1 MKKYKILIVEDE
13 PIIALNLKQILSELE
28 YEPFGIANSKC
39 NTLKLL
45 NEKEDT
51 PDLILMDIYLQ
62 GPTTGIELA
71 KELKITLPNVPIIF
85 LTANSE
91 FATIREASETF
102 AYGYLVKPYKKNTLF
117 ATIEL
122 ALKKANEDYLKSQNF
137 ESIKNLNKT
146 LEHKL
151 TLNEEAKSRTI
162 KLKYGYLFDK
172 EKEILYYGNEVV
184 KLTNKETEIIK
195 ALCETPG
202 QKISQEQLE
211 YTIWQD
217 EPAGYAAFRSVLF
230 RLRNKIHKDLITNQN
245 NTGYRIELL

>member
-1 MKKYKILIVEDE
+1 MKKTKILIVEDE
-13 PIIALNLKQILSELE
+13 PIIALNLQETLEELD
-28 YEPFGIANSKC
+28 YETFGITNNRC
-39 NTLKLL
+39 RTLELL
-45 NEKEDT
+45 KDQES

-62 GPTTGIELA
+62 GPTTGIQLA
-71 KELKITLPNVPIIF
+71 KELKHSLPNVPIIF

-91 FATIREASETF
+91 FATIKEASETF

-122 ALKKANEDYLKSQNF
+122 ALKKAKEDYSKDVDF
-137 ESIKNLNKT
+137 ESLKNINKT

-151 TLNEEAKSRTI
+151 TLNEESKSRTI

-172 EKEILYYGNEVV
+172 EKEILYYGDEVV
-184 KLTNKETEIIK
+184 KLTNKETDIIK
-195 ALCETPG
+195 ALCKTPG
-202 QKISQEQLE
+202 KKISQEQLE
-211 YTIWQD
+211 YAIWQN

>member
-1 MKKYKILIVEDE
+1 MKKNKILIVEDE
-13 PIIALNLKQILSELE
+13 PIIALNLQETLYELGYETIGIAYNRCKTMEILS
-28 YEPFGIANSKC
+28 
-39 NTLKLL
+39 
-45 NEKEDT
+45 NEIN

-71 KELKITLPNVPIIF
+71 KELKKTMPYIPVIF

-91 FATIREASETF
+91 LATIREASETF

-122 ALKKANEDYLKSQNF
+122 ALKKANEDYLRSLNY
-137 ESIKNLNKT
+137 ESIKNINKT

-151 TLNEEAKSRTI
+151 TLNEESKSRTI

-172 EKEILYYGNEVV
+172 EKDILYYGNEVV
-184 KLTNKETEIIK
+184 KLTNKEIDIIK
-195 ALCETPG
+195 ALCKTPG
-202 QKISQEQLE
+202 QKISQDQLE
-211 YTIWQD
+211 YAIWQD

>member
-13 PIIALNLKQILSELE
+13 PIIALNLQETLYELGYETIGITYNRCKTMEILS
-28 YEPFGIANSKC
+28 N
-39 NTLKLL
+39 NVV
-45 NEKEDT
+45 

-71 KELKITLPNVPIIF
+71 KELKKTMPYVPVIF

-91 FATIREASETF
+91 LATIKEASETF

-122 ALKKANEDYLKSQNF
+122 ALKKANEDYLKSESF
-137 ESIKNLNKT
+137 ESLKNLNKT

-151 TLNEEAKSRTI
+151 TLNEETKSRTI

-172 EKEILYYGNEVV
+172 EKMTLYYGDEAV
-184 KLTNKETEIIK
+184 KLTSKELDIIK
-195 ALCETPG
+195 VLCETPG

-211 YTIWQD
+211 YAIWQD